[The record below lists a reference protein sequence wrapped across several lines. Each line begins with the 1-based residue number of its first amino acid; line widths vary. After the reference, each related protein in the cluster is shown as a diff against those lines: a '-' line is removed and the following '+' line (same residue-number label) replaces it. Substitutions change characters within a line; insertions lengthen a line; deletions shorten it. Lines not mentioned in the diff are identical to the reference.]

1 MTQQYPKCAY
11 FPKVS
16 NYVLYLYSGIQ
27 FVSVCWGQRST
38 LNHSSIK
45 ELGRHSDNSRRSV
58 QHQRPTSHLA
68 LSAPHC
74 DRGTL
79 DALGGPADP
88 CPVRASEGNNNSI
101 FLLTQRRT
109 HSILQEGTTSKPHF
123 TSDCVVIGET
133 RLNRQISFN
142 RSPHPA

>member
-16 NYVLYLYSGIQ
+16 NYSTHILAFSLFPCVG
-27 FVSVCWGQRST
+27 GQRST
-38 LNHSSIK
+38 LNQGSIK